1 MKMLEGVKVLDF
13 TTNAA
18 GPIVG
23 AYFADYGA
31 EVIKVE
37 VPGGEAGRRFAY
49 YAGGMST
56 YACGKDRGKKS
67 IEMKLSD
74 PDAQKLIL
82 EQVKNFDIV
91 LVPTSPASWKSS
103 VSAMKI
109 CARSTRA

>member
-37 VPGGEAGRRFAY
+37 VPGGEAGRRFALLCRRHVDLC
-49 YAGGMST
+49 M
-56 YACGKDRGKKS
+56 R
-67 IEMKLSD
+67 
-74 PDAQKLIL
+74 
-82 EQVKNFDIV
+82 
-91 LVPTSPASWKSS
+91 
-103 VSAMKI
+103 
-109 CARSTRA
+109 